1 MADLAQTLGV
11 GMDPHPRGPALQPPL
26 GSGEDEAG
34 GGVIFGYFPARK
46 AARMDPIDAL
56 RRE

>member
-1 MADLAQTLGV
+1 
-11 GMDPHPRGPALQPPL
+11 MDPHPRGPALQPPL